1 MPAPGCDFGLIWGI
15 FGLDVGQIWGRGGVD
30 LGSNLVLIPD
40 EGNHAE
46 NPDIMKK
53 TLTLH

>member
-15 FGLDVGQIWGRGGVD
+15 FGLDVGQIWGRVGAD

-53 TLTLH
+53 H

>member
-1 MPAPGCDFGLIWGI
+1 ML
-15 FGLDVGQIWGRGGVD
+15 GRFGVD
-30 LGSNLVLIPD
+30 LGSILVLIPD

-46 NPDIMKK
+46 NPDIMNK